1 MTTTIQSDPQA
12 AQILQTARLSE
23 EQLPKGWTVIPVNRQ
38 TVQRQMLGWAGS
50 ALVGMVFGIWILAAI
65 YPNFNIFSI
74 GILGVC
80 AFLAIGSIVLLARAL
95 RLLLDIDRHLIVL
108 TPDLYVQQRGALII
122 SVPMREI
129 DHITLRGVFGGD
141 AAYTQRSDL
150 NIENAVMSFGR
161 MFSGNQ
167 MRRARRTP
175 DSLAFID
182 ARTDAPI
189 TVAEDNSFADLP
201 VIEELLR
208 NYVTSARNA
217 RKV

>member
-1 MTTTIQSDPQA
+1 MTTAIHIDPQA
-12 AQILQTARLSE
+12 AQILQTARLSD
-23 EQLPKGWTVIPVNRQ
+23 EQLPEGWTVIPVNQQ
-38 TVQRQMLGWAGS
+38 TVRKQAWGWAGS
-50 ALVGMVFGIWILAAI
+50 ALVGAVFGSWILVAL
-65 YPNFNIFSI
+65 YPSFNIFSL

-80 AFLAIGSIVLLARAL
+80 AFLAIGSIVLLVRAL
-95 RLLLDIDRHLIVL
+95 RLLLDANRHLIVL
-108 TPDLYVQQRGALII
+108 TPELYVQQRGDRII
-122 SVPMREI
+122 SVPMRSI

-150 NIENAVMSFGR
+150 QVENAVMSFGR
-161 MFSGNQ
+161 MFGGNQ

-189 TVAEDNSFADLP
+189 TIAEDNSFAELP

-217 RKV
+217 RKI